1 MYSPRKEAPVRTAS
15 PSPLRRGDQE
25 PQGSGLSFAQVEH
38 FLAIPDRQKHGRSQ
52 PHAPN
57 RRTSHGAASGLSR
70 LRGRTPEPD
79 RRTDQPVTGNTPR
92 RLRRETEVDGEAS
105 TGGCVHVRGGAYALA
120 TPRATA
126 VTCTCSD

>member
-38 FLAIPDRQKHGRSQ
+38 FLDIPGRQKHGRSQ

-57 RRTSHGAASGLSR
+57 RLTSHGAASGLSR
-70 LRGRTPEPD
+70 LRRRTPESD
-79 RRTDQPVTGNTPR
+79 RLTVRPVTGNTPR
-92 RLRRETEVDGEAS
+92 QLRCEAEVDREAS
-105 TGGCVHVRGGAYALA
+105 TGGCVHVRGGAYVLA
-120 TPRATA
+120 PPRPRL
-126 VTCTCSD
+126 